1 VIQQKKA
8 PENKGFEITEFRE
21 NLMKLKVHND
31 GPSLRRPSSAAS
43 IYSILKDCLDRM
55 PLPRPTG
62 KNNLISILHVI

>member
-1 VIQQKKA
+1 
-8 PENKGFEITEFRE
+8 
-21 NLMKLKVHND
+21 MKLKVHND